1 MPQKCRKCRT
11 YRKKNQNKIK
21 RDTCIYAFISVLIVV
36 GYSVIGTTSTQ
47 IFVMLVVRIL
57 IWPYLQSECSHFV

>member
-1 MPQKCRKCRT
+1 MSQKCRKCRT

-21 RDTCIYAFISVLIVV
+21 RDTSLKKTSVLMVV
-36 GYSVIGTTSTQ
+36 GYSAIGTTSTQ